1 MYDTT
6 QIQEAIAAHMPR
18 LVEGIQAAER
28 NQSMS
33 AIITIDISAAVEGF
47 LDALIEEATFYQSR
61 VDCDYADEE
70 AESDARHEFCKT
82 MTRWRIREYGM
93 TAREI
98 ARIKADTIREIKAAQ
113 VQS

>member
-18 LVEGIQAAER
+18 LVEGIQAAE
-28 NQSMS
+28 NAQSMT
-33 AIITIDISAAVEGF
+33 AYMQIDMAAAVEAF

-70 AESDARHEFCKT
+70 AESDARHEFAKT
-82 MTRWRIREYGM
+82 MTKWRIREYGM

-98 ARIKADTIREIKAAQ
+98 ARIKADTLREIKAAR